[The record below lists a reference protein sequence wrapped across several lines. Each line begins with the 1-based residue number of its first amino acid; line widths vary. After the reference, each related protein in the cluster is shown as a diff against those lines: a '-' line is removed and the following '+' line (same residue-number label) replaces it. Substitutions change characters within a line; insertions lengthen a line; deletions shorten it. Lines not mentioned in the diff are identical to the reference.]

1 MKIKVIAVL
10 SAAAMIASSAV
21 TVAGAQTVRT
31 LPAGQTISAD
41 AFTGDEAPADCPQVK
56 SITPTLDGLKIT
68 WNAFAGAA
76 KYRVFIFN
84 GTSWKGIGDTASTS
98 FEHKKLTNGT
108 TYTYTVRALD
118 KKGKFASKY
127 YTEGWKQTFY
137 STPTVTSVQGVEGGL
152 KISWNKVEGVNK
164 YRIYIKNGSAWKRI
178 DDVTGTSYTDENVT
192 AGNSYTY
199 TVRCMSDDC
208 KTFLSHYTSGK
219 TGTFVS
225 KPQITGIQNIDGGSR
240 ISWNKCGGAAKYRVF
255 VKNGTSW
262 KGVGDTAST
271 SFDHKPLSNNTTY
284 TYTVR
289 ALDKNGSFAS
299 AYDTEGVSNKFFAI
313 PVISAVES
321 VNGGLKVSW
330 NKVAGVNNYRI
341 YVKNGGSWSR
351 ITDTASNSYTDKNVT
366 SGKSY
371 IYTVRC
377 MSDDSKTFLSH
388 YSNSGKSGTYVQTPS
403 ITKFEN
409 TATGTKITWNKVAG
423 ATKYRVFVKN
433 GTSWKGLGDTT
444 STTYTHNGLTD
455 TYNYS
460 YTVRALN
467 ASGKFVSGYNNTGW
481 SNRFF
486 APPAITSV
494 TSTADGMKVVWKSK
508 SGVAAYRIYRR
519 TMDGTW
525 SPLGDVTN
533 NQFID
538 KTAPSNA
545 LYTYTMRYLNDN
557 GVSIS
562 SHITNTKFYY
572 NKAVANGQ
580 ITYKGVTYV
589 FNNGFIKQGYVT
601 VNGKTYYYDANGVI
615 QKNGIVGSDSDGYR
629 YADST
634 GAIDTA
640 YCGVVTSKGVTFNV
654 INGNATKVKTEAD
667 KTLSRAIKEVGKCTN
682 KSMSKSQ
689 KLWAAFQYIKE
700 AYIERVPRTPSFHG
714 TNWHIIYAN
723 DILEDGMGDCYSYGA
738 AFAFMAKAIGYT
750 NVYACNSGGHGW
762 AEVDGKVYD
771 PEWSRHH
778 SSPGSY
784 YGVGYNDPCDV
795 DYKGGISAGE
805 WWMHVKV

>member
-1 MKIKVIAVL
+1 M
-10 SAAAMIASSAV
+10 
-21 TVAGAQTVRT
+21 
-31 LPAGQTISAD
+31 
-41 AFTGDEAPADCPQVK
+41 
-56 SITPTLDGLKIT
+56 
-68 WNAFAGAA
+68 
-76 KYRVFIFN
+76 
-84 GTSWKGIGDTASTS
+84 
-98 FEHKKLTNGT
+98 
-108 TYTYTVRALD
+108 
-118 KKGKFASKY
+118 
-127 YTEGWKQTFY
+127 
-137 STPTVTSVQGVEGGL
+137 
-152 KISWNKVEGVNK
+152 
-164 YRIYIKNGSAWKRI
+164 
-178 DDVTGTSYTDENVT
+178 
-192 AGNSYTY
+192 
-199 TVRCMSDDC
+199 
-208 KTFLSHYTSGK
+208 
-219 TGTFVS
+219 
-225 KPQITGIQNIDGGSR
+225 
-240 ISWNKCGGAAKYRVF
+240 
-255 VKNGTSW
+255 
-262 KGVGDTAST
+262 
-271 SFDHKPLSNNTTY
+271 
-284 TYTVR
+284 
-289 ALDKNGSFAS
+289 
-299 AYDTEGVSNKFFAI
+299 
-313 PVISAVES
+313 
-321 VNGGLKVSW
+321 
-330 NKVAGVNNYRI
+330 
-341 YVKNGGSWSR
+341 
-351 ITDTASNSYTDKNVT
+351 
-366 SGKSY
+366 
-371 IYTVRC
+371 
-377 MSDDSKTFLSH
+377 
-388 YSNSGKSGTYVQTPS
+388 
-403 ITKFEN
+403 
-409 TATGTKITWNKVAG
+409 
-423 ATKYRVFVKN
+423 FVKN

-601 VNGKTYYYDANGVI
+601 INGKTYYYDANGVI